1 MKIGISFGQFL
12 GSLFRSK
19 EREKGVELKKLTK
32 PEAAQLAKERKRLKR
47 QYRAASTRPGPKRS
61 SKTTRE
67 RVTGRL
73 RCRTNAGGGYMKVSR
88 KVRVFDAKTTQLKKI
103 WSI

>member
-1 MKIGISFGQFL
+1 VKIGISFGQFL

-47 QYRAASTRPGPKRS
+47 QYRAASTRRGRSARPRPPASASPGACAAAP
-61 SKTTRE
+61 TRA
-67 RVTGRL
+67 
-73 RCRTNAGGGYMKVSR
+73 AG
-88 KVRVFDAKTTQLKKI
+88 T
-103 WSI
+103 